1 MGNLTVDMLKKFKK
15 EVSKNKFDP
24 FKEKEVV
31 AIIRRNKMKQ
41 ITKKELQQKYNKMK
55 NTELAKEL
63 GISEPTLRKLL
74 KQAGIKMKGSG
85 NHKIEII

>member
-1 MGNLTVDMLKKFKK
+1 
-15 EVSKNKFDP
+15 
-24 FKEKEVV
+24 
-31 AIIRRNKMKQ
+31 MKQ
-41 ITKKELQQKYNKMK
+41 ITKKELQEKYKNMK

-85 NHKIEII
+85 NHKIELVK